1 MEIGLFFTTLRMVDN
16 KIITLPNGSLSSG
29 NITNYNTL
37 PLRRLSTSVGISYEA
52 DMERAIA
59 VLTKMLLARERL
71 VEPENALV
79 YVKELG
85 DSSVVLGLHYW
96 VKTADYWDE
105 AWSINRAVKETL
117 DENGI
122 PIPYNQLDVHLVQ

>member
-1 MEIGLFFTTLRMVDN
+1 M
-16 KIITLPNGSLSSG
+16 
-29 NITNYNTL
+29 
-37 PLRRLSTSVGISYEA
+37 
-52 DMERAIA
+52 
-59 VLTKMLLARERL
+59 
-71 VEPENALV
+71 
-79 YVKELG
+79 
-85 DSSVVLGLHYW
+85 VLGLHYW